1 MSNTADISAEA
12 SGHGR
17 RAMRFLHIQDWS
29 WFLLPALLLLLVVFI
44 LPIVLLLSFSLRPHV
59 GPGTVGDGLTIDNY
73 LRFLADPFYLGV
85 LADTLLIGFVVV
97 SICLV
102 LAYPV
107 AYVLARSKSRIRGL
121 LIFIVVAPLL
131 ISTVVR
137 NLGWFPILGNAGL
150 VNWAL
155 LSTGLITE
163 PLRLI
168 NNTVGVII
176 ALVHTFL
183 PFMILALVTVIQKI
197 GVELEEA
204 ARNLGAGPVETFF
217 RVILPLSRPGML
229 AGYLIVFTSVISAF
243 TTPAMMGGKRVL
255 IMATLIEQQMRSV
268 LNYAFGAA
276 AAIILLGVAAAL
288 TIAALRQDG
297 KD

>member
-1 MSNTADISAEA
+1 MSSANATTSETLRQA
-12 SGHGR
+12 PAAWLAR
-17 RAMRFLHIQDWS
+17 LQDWS
-29 WFLLPALLLLLVVFI
+29 WFLLPALLLLLVVFF
-44 LPIVLLLSFSLRPHV
+44 LPIVLLFSFSLRPHL
-59 GPGTVGDGLTIDNY
+59 GPGTVGDGVTLDNY
-73 LRFLADPFYLGV
+73 LRFLTDPFYLGV
-85 LADTLLIGFVVV
+85 LVDTLIIGFVVV

-107 AYVLARSKSRIRGL
+107 AYVLARSKSRFRGL
-121 LIFIVVAPLL
+121 MIFIVVAPLL

-150 VNWAL
+150 VNWL
-155 LSTGLITE
+155 LMSAGLTSE

-168 NNTVGVII
+168 NNTAGVII

-204 ARNLGAGPVETFF
+204 ARNLGAGPIETFF

-229 AGYLIVFTSVISAF
+229 AGYLVVFTSVISAF

-276 AAIILLGVAAAL
+276 AAIILLAVAAIL
-288 TIAALRQDG
+288 TIAALRQEG
-297 KD
+297 RG